1 MLTDQK
7 RLFVVVCH
15 EVCGFQWHYSREK
28 SDDLNFLACRE
39 KRHREK
45 QGAAVQWRDIG
56 YQTLLDEA
64 QKARGE
70 RFFISIQRMKTWKN
84 TGEIEGIFVR
94 FFCCLV
100 VSREK
105 RRRDD
110 IATIKKSGQE
120 IKEQCR
126 ERLLLLLSPLSKTR
140 HCFMHFFSILR
151 FSNRGMQDLVY
162 LFLRDTKKFKWG
174 VLMGKLQQGVLCT
187 QPA

>member
-1 MLTDQK
+1 
-7 RLFVVVCH
+7 
-15 EVCGFQWHYSREK
+15 
-28 SDDLNFLACRE
+28 
-39 KRHREK
+39 
-45 QGAAVQWRDIG
+45 
-56 YQTLLDEA
+56 
-64 QKARGE
+64 
-70 RFFISIQRMKTWKN
+70 MKTWKN

-140 HCFMHFFSILR
+140 TALFYAFFLHFTFLESWYAGSSI
-151 FSNRGMQDLVY
+151 S
-162 LFLRDTKKFKWG
+162 LFYETQKSSSEVCWWVSCSMELCASSQPKQNKNSWHNLTIRISSGGKKG
-174 VLMGKLQQGVLCT
+174 NKLAFYQLEIYHHWAV
-187 QPA
+187 